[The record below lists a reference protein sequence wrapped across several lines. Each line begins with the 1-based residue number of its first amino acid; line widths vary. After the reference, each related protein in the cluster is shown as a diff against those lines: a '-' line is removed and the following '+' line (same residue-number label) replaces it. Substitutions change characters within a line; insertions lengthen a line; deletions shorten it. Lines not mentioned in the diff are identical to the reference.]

1 LKSVQNTSLVSPWY
15 RIQEAALAIPNT
27 WTRERV
33 PLTQRHVNKAAEMVA
48 RGAFTGRGHE
58 WADTKTPG
66 LVLRVGRQGGAW
78 YLKTESKTVRL
89 ADMSLPVKAAREAA
103 ERTKVD
109 LKSGAGVQKVNL
121 MTWEAAHQRGFTLAN
136 ARDAAFPETEE
147 EPSDEHRREYGPWEY
162 QDLVDLYLAEKLPT
176 LSPKWAAQFERH
188 LRRTV
193 EGNLRRKPV
202 YLIEARDLLMARDK
216 VKKEHTLSAAADSVE
231 AMKAALDW
239 ALGEYA
245 HLARLETIDYPWW
258 RVKVKVKYKPE
269 TRDHTPRLV
278 ELVRTLI
285 VAERYRALGGTAK
298 ETTDAVLGA
307 LWATVLTGQR
317 VGALTGTR
325 RDAVIPW
332 EEGPPGWMV
341 WTWTGAEMKKAGG
354 LPRPHAIPM
363 PPEALAAI
371 ARFDEDPSS
380 PFLFPSTVPGQPL
393 VGNALTQLFAR
404 LQGKEKAGKKSGKTE
419 QAGLTVRPEGDLF
432 ERYGIRPWIR
442 HDVRRSLPTYLDMH
456 RLAGSGSAIL
466 AHRKA
471 KGTSD
476 ATQEAE
482 LAQAMTLKHYLHGQ
496 RLELKQPGMEAWV
509 KAVLEAYK
517 TEKARLGA

>member
-1 LKSVQNTSLVSPWY
+1 M
-15 RIQEAALAIPNT
+15 AIANT

-33 PLTQRHVNKAAEMVA
+33 HLKPGHLNKAAEMVA

-58 WADTKTPG
+58 WADTKVPG

-89 ADMSLPVKAAREAA
+89 AAMSLPLKAAREAA
-103 ERTKVD
+103 ERTKAD

-147 EPSDEHRREYGPWEY
+147 EPSDEHRREHGPWEY

-176 LSPKWAAQFERH
+176 LTPAWAKQFERH

-193 EGNLRRKPV
+193 DTGLLKRKLV
-202 YLIEARDLLMARDK
+202 RAIEAKDLLHARDRVRK
-216 VKKEHTLSAAADSVE
+216 AHTLSAAADSVE

-245 HLARLETIDYPWW
+245 HLAGLEKLEYPWW
-258 RVKVKVKYKPE
+258 RVKVKVKYKPD
-269 TRDHTPRLV
+269 TREHTPRLD

-298 ETTDAVLGA
+298 ETSDAVLGA

-325 RDAVIPW
+325 RAAVIPW
-332 EEGPPGWMV
+332 EDGPAGWMV

-354 LPRPHAIPM
+354 QPRPHAIPM

-371 ARFDEDPSS
+371 SRFDTDPTS

-442 HDVRRSLPTYLDMH
+442 HDVRRSMPTYLDMH

-471 KGTSD
+471 KGSSD
-476 ATQEAE
+476 GSQEAE

-496 RLELKQPGMEAWV
+496 RLELKRPGMETWV
-509 KAVLEAYK
+509 KAVLEAYEAEK
-517 TEKARLGA
+517 TRLGA